1 MSLPRPHKN
10 KTLATLLAAA
20 LGAAGVHRLYLR
32 GGRDA
37 LLTMHL
43 ALLAASALLLLL
55 APGIN
60 LFYRLLPLIV
70 SMIAGFLQ
78 ALVLGVMADEK
89 FDAAFN
95 PGSEGRSDSR
105 WPLALLLVATMLVG
119 TTVLISTM
127 ARLFDLLYTG
137 GAYG

>member
-1 MSLPRPHKN
+1 MALPRPHKN
-10 KTLATLLAAA
+10 KTLAALLAATV
-20 LGAAGVHRLYLR
+20 GAAGVHRLYLR
-32 GGRDA
+32 GARDA
-37 LLTMHL
+37 LAWLHL
-43 ALLAASALLLLL
+43 ALLASTLLLL
-55 APGIN
+55 ALAPSLN
-60 LFYRLLPLIV
+60 LFYRLLPLIG

-105 WPLALLLVATMLVG
+105 WPLALVLVATMLVG
-119 TTVLISTM
+119 ATVLISTM